1 MNEYNNIKNRFDTD
15 RVIGQTVTPSSL
27 SVIEA
32 QQNYDNNLKRSI
44 VRNFVKDLESLGWD
58 D

>member
-15 RVIGQTVTPSSL
+15 QVIRQTVNPSSL

-32 QQNYDNNLKRSI
+32 QQNDVSI
-44 VRNFVKDLESLGWD
+44 
-58 D
+58 